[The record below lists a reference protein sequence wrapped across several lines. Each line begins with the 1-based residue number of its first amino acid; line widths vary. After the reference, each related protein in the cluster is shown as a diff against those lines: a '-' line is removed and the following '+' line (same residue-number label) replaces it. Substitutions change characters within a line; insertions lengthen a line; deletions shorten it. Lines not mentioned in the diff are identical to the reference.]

1 MQQAELEVFVELPD
15 RAPSPVFVG
24 RDVVFRD
31 LDSGIRLARLG
42 RSEGAALVV
51 YGAPGAGKT
60 ALMHEA
66 KKRWDLEQEQRPGQA
81 PLAIKVDA
89 SAVNSPHRAVL
100 AMLRAVYPDSDFF
113 SRQAETT
120 TGSGKV
126 GIPGVA
132 QGSFQTAMEAAA
144 PSTIEAAMQDPIGF
158 FEHACRPS
166 DWTRPV
172 CLMIDEAQTVCG
184 YPERGESNEF
194 LLHLHASNY
203 PVLMLFGGLGNT
215 LDALE
220 QVGLSRTSV
229 AGVQGLP
236 LLTVEEAA
244 SAVYRFLDLYRI
256 PATSNDRAKIAE
268 SIAMAC
274 SGWPQHLHCYL
285 AETGRIALRN
295 GRLNADDWPEI
306 ESGGSA
312 LREKIYR
319 QRLNGFGAMRAKVA
333 AIIASVPE
341 KGLDP
346 EVVSATAYESVG
358 PPDAATWGGGRFL
371 AAMIRKG
378 ILHDD
383 SNTGQVI
390 CPIPSFRDFL
400 AREYPGASMTLDVSD
415 ASGLT
420 LG

>member
-1 MQQAELEVFVELPD
+1 MRRAELEVFVKLPD
-15 RAPSPVFVG
+15 RAASPVFVG
-24 RDVVFRD
+24 RDEVFRD
-31 LDSGIRLARLG
+31 LDSGIRLAQIG
-42 RSEGAALVV
+42 QSEGTALVV

-66 KKRWDLEQEQRPGQA
+66 KKRWEQEQRPGQA
-81 PLAIKVDA
+81 PLAVKVDA

-113 SRQAETT
+113 PQQTETT
-120 TGSGKV
+120 TGGGKV
-126 GIPGVA
+126 GMPGVA

-144 PSTIEAAMQDPIGF
+144 PSTIEAAMQDPLGF

-184 YPERGESNEF
+184 YPERRGPNEF
-194 LLHLHASNY
+194 LLHLHGSDY

-229 AGVQGLP
+229 VGVHSLP
-236 LLTVEEAA
+236 LLTIDQAA
-244 SAVYRFLDLYRI
+244 SAVCRFLDLYRI
-256 PATSNDRAKIAE
+256 PATSDDRAGFAE
-268 SIAMAC
+268 SIATVC

-285 AETGRIALRN
+285 AEAGTIALRN

-306 ESGGSA
+306 EEGGST
-312 LREKIYR
+312 LREQFYR
-319 QRLNGFGAMRAKVA
+319 HRLSGFGAMRAKVA
-333 AIIASVPE
+333 AIVASIPE
-341 KGLDP
+341 GGLDP
-346 EVVSATAYESVG
+346 EVVSTTAYDSVG
-358 PPDAATWGGGRFL
+358 RADAATWGDGKFL
-371 AAMIRKG
+371 AAMIAKG

-400 AREYPGASMTLDVSD
+400 AREYPTTHMRMD
-415 ASGLT
+415 ARDESSLT